1 MIIGTKTR
9 RSGETYGVTVKDI
22 LQLPSFRGA
31 KVLTGQNSLH
41 RTVSS
46 LSVLEVSN
54 ADFSSKIVRS
64 VQEEWYAEE
73 IVISSLYSIKDSV
86 DKQCE
91 AIQYLI
97 NLGEVGLI
105 LYYVGIVIPKVPE
118 EVLQL
123 AESQNFIII
132 CMPENDSSLRYN
144 EVIYEVMEAIVLD
157 NQTINDNFVNE
168 SLEKVSYLPEHSRS
182 VEIMLKL
189 LADRLKANIV
199 LTNTKLEIV
208 NQVMWP
214 RNSTLDVVKIIQE
227 HAPQMANGSA
237 GAISSDISCFVDHKV
252 LRQKNGEALNLFLI
266 KENSKLPGKTIDKI
280 SEVVQVAIN
289 LWGDKHNEVSE
300 YALVKAIIN
309 DESEKMRR
317 LAHLLHIDVASIQ
330 MMWLVYIQDLSEEKR
345 IREELSEHLSKSYK
359 TAVIQTIDH
368 CIIVLL
374 GNCSYK
380 YNEIEVAEEYIDTTS
395 FLPSISEMVYA
406 PRMRNTTD
414 VRRMYQ
420 LVNQVGKKV
429 HLIYQ
434 ERKMFTAA
442 EIRSMKRAID
452 LSVQGEEVIEEW
464 MAVIAP
470 ILDDPESVRTLT
482 IFLLDAKGNFDVCA
496 KLLFVHKNTVKYRI
510 KKISELLGYDITMN
524 SEFYDVY
531 LACMIYRLIHN

>member
-31 KVLTGQNSLH
+31 KVLTGLNSLH

-252 LRQKNGEALNLFLI
+252 LRQKNGEALNLF
-266 KENSKLPGKTIDKI
+266 
-280 SEVVQVAIN
+280 
-289 LWGDKHNEVSE
+289 
-300 YALVKAIIN
+300 
-309 DESEKMRR
+309 
-317 LAHLLHIDVASIQ
+317 
-330 MMWLVYIQDLSEEKR
+330 
-345 IREELSEHLSKSYK
+345 
-359 TAVIQTIDH
+359 
-368 CIIVLL
+368 
-374 GNCSYK
+374 
-380 YNEIEVAEEYIDTTS
+380 
-395 FLPSISEMVYA
+395 
-406 PRMRNTTD
+406 
-414 VRRMYQ
+414 
-420 LVNQVGKKV
+420 
-429 HLIYQ
+429 
-434 ERKMFTAA
+434 
-442 EIRSMKRAID
+442 
-452 LSVQGEEVIEEW
+452 
-464 MAVIAP
+464 
-470 ILDDPESVRTLT
+470 
-482 IFLLDAKGNFDVCA
+482 
-496 KLLFVHKNTVKYRI
+496 
-510 KKISELLGYDITMN
+510 
-524 SEFYDVY
+524 
-531 LACMIYRLIHN
+531 